1 MQRCVV
7 APRPQWPKRLEE
19 LGFTFHSS
27 QGTYWDESVCYRFRS
42 DQIDELEDATE
53 TLHRLC
59 LEAVDHVIE
68 ADRFEALRIPA
79 AFVPSI
85 RASWRERAP
94 SLYGRF
100 DLAYDGVHPP
110 KLLEYNADTPTALF
124 EAAVVQWHWLEET
137 GRPDQFNSIHEK
149 LIERWREIDARLPL
163 GASVHFSCVQDSEE
177 DLVTVEYL
185 RDVASQA
192 GLSTRTCFVEE
203 IGWDGRAFVDLD
215 DEAVRVWFK
224 LYPWEWLMR
233 EEFGAHLLVA
243 APMIV
248 EPAWKALLST
258 KAILPILWELF
269 PGHPN
274 LLASYFDPAPLG
286 DAWVRKPIHGREGAN
301 VRVETPGVRLATEGP
316 YENAEAVYQQWA
328 PPASFD
334 GHHPILGSWI
344 VGDRAAGIG
353 IREDVGPVT
362 TDESRFVPH
371 YFDP

>member
-1 MQRCVV
+1 MQRRAVS
-7 APRPQWPKRLEE
+7 PRPQWPSRVEE
-19 LGFTFHSS
+19 LGFSFHSA
-27 QGTYWDESVCYRFRS
+27 QGSYWDESACYRFSS
-42 DQIDELEDATE
+42 DQIDELEEATE

-59 LEAVDHVIE
+59 LEAVEHVIDE
-68 ADRFEALRIPA
+68 DRFDALKIPA
-79 AFVPSI
+79 VFAPAI
-85 RASWRERAP
+85 RASWSERAP

-100 DLAYDGVHPP
+100 DLAYDGVRPP

-163 GASVHFSCVQDSEE
+163 GAPVHFSCVRDSEE

-192 GLSTRTCFVEE
+192 GLDTRTCFVED
-203 IGWDGRAFVDLD
+203 IGWDGRRFVDLD
-215 DEAVRVWFK
+215 DEPMRAWFK

-233 EEFGAHLLVA
+233 EEFGRHLLSA
-243 APMIV
+243 APMII

-269 PGHPN
+269 PSHPN
-274 LLASYFDPAPLG
+274 LLAAHFDPGPLG

-301 VRVETPGVRLATEGP
+301 VRVETPGLRLVTDGP
-316 YENAEAVYQQWA
+316 YEETDAIYQQWV

-334 GHHPILGSWI
+334 GHHPIIGSWVI
-344 VGDRAAGIG
+344 GDHAAGIG

-371 YFDP
+371 YFEP